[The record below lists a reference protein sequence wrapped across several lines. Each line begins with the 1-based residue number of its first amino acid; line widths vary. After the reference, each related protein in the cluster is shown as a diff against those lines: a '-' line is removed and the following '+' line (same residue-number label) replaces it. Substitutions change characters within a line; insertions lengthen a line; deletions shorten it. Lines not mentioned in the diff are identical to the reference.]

1 MKKIYESPYRGID
14 ESAVS
19 VWVYELNTDLD
30 EASIL
35 RDMTHNERCEA
46 IDVVEESGGLWVMP
60 GALYHSYD
68 FDIVGDGYMVVTD
81 RAALNV

>member
-1 MKKIYESPYRGID
+1 MKKIYESPYRGIN

-19 VWVYELNTDLD
+19 VWLYELDVDLD

-35 RDMTHNERCEA
+35 HEMSHKERCSTIGV
-46 IDVVEESGGLWVMP
+46 IDERGGLWVMP
-60 GALYHSYD
+60 GAAYHSYD

-81 RAALNV
+81 TLALNV

>member
-1 MKKIYESPYRGID
+1 MKKIYESPYRGIN

-19 VWVYELNTDLD
+19 VWVYELDVDLD

-35 RDMTHNERCEA
+35 RDMNHDERCYA
-46 IDVVEESGGLWVMP
+46 IGVTEESGGLWVLP